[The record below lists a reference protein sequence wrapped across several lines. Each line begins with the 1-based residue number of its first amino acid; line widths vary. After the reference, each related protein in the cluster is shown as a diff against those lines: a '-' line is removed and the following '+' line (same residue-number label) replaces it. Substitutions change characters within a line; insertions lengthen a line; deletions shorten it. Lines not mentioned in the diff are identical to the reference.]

1 MKDKLTRRGSMSNR
15 SFMGRRCASPAAG
28 MSAAGN
34 RWVGGVRRG
43 RSATRRSLL
52 AVLVAAVSA
61 NGAAPALAAD
71 QSVGVGDNFFAPSR
85 VAVKPG
91 ESVSWTN
98 SGNHPHNVSFDD
110 GTFTSPS
117 PPSASAWTETRT
129 FTADGAYRYYCQAHG
144 SPGGVGMSGVVY
156 VNAAGVPPPVA
167 GFAISPNPAQVG
179 QAVSFNGAG
188 SSATEGSIV
197 RYEWDLD
204 GNGSY
209 ETDTGA
215 TASASRSYPAAQTLT
230 IKLRVTDNQG
240 ASAETTRPL
249 RINAP
254 PSASLTASPNP
265 AVTGQS
271 VSFNGAGSTDPDG
284 SIAKYEWD
292 LDGDGSFETNTFNT
306 PTTSRSYSSPGT
318 LAVKLRV
325 TDTNGATAET
335 AMPLRI
341 DPAAQLPPVLQPPV
355 NSQPQPT
362 PQPPRKGKPKQCSTL
377 KGKKRSACTRRARC
391 KKFKGAKR
399 KACLKR
405 GASRSRLHNLPPGPS

>member
-1 MKDKLTRRGSMSNR
+1 M
-15 SFMGRRCASPAAG
+15 
-28 MSAAGN
+28 
-34 RWVGGVRRG
+34 
-43 RSATRRSLL
+43 RRSLV
-52 AVLVAAVSA
+52 AVLIATVSA
-61 NGAAPALAAD
+61 SGATPALAAS
-71 QSVGVGDNFFAPSR
+71 QSVGVSDNFFDPER

-91 ESVSWTN
+91 ESVTWTN
-98 SGNHPHNVSFDD
+98 SGNNPHNVSFDD

-117 PPSASAWTETRT
+117 PPSANTWTETRT
-129 FTADGAYRYYCQAHG
+129 FTADGAYGYYCQIHG
-144 SPGGVGMSGVVY
+144 SPGGGGMSGVVY

-167 GFAISPNPAQVG
+167 GFTVSPNPAQVG

-188 SSATEGSIV
+188 SSATDGSIA

-204 GNGSY
+204 GDGSY

-230 IKLRVTDNQG
+230 TKLRVTDTRG

-249 RINAP
+249 RINAA
-254 PSASLTASPNP
+254 PSASFTASPNP
-265 AVTGQS
+265 ALAGQS
-271 VSFNGAGSTDPDG
+271 VSFNGGGSTDPDG

-306 PTTSRSYSSPGT
+306 PTTSRSYSSAGT
-318 LAVKLRV
+318 LTVKLRV

-355 NSQPQPT
+355 NPQPQPT
-362 PQPPRKGKPKQCSTL
+362 PQPLRKGKPKKCSRL

-391 KKFKGAKR
+391 HKLKGAKR
-399 KACLKR
+399 RACLKR
-405 GASRSRLHNLPPGPS
+405 GASRARLHNLPPGPS